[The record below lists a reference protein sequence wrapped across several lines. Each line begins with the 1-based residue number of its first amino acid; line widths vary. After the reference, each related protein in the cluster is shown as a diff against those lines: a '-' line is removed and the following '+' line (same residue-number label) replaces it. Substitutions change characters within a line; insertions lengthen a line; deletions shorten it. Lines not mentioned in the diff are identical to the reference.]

1 MIFINNKILITVHY
15 LVEDEKGDFW
25 DRDTGYLNKQIKES
39 LEKQFPG
46 EVKLSAELCAT
57 RYSLRHQ
64 PIDYS
69 NANIIEC
76 PICKCLVTDKTKPR
90 SIRELDGAKELDGVM
105 MCSSCAWEQSFD
117 IKKHKIITGKPPLPD
132 GALIIQS
139 NEDKLFE

>member
-1 MIFINNKILITVHY
+1 MLQDTVLLI
-15 LVEDEKGDFW
+15 
-25 DRDTGYLNKQIKES
+25 
-39 LEKQFPG
+39 
-46 EVKLSAELCAT
+46 
-57 RYSLRHQ
+57 HQ

-76 PICKCLVTDKTKPR
+76 PICKRLITDKTKPR
-90 SIRELDGAKELDGVM
+90 PIHGLDGAKELDGAM

-117 IKKHKIITGKPPLPD
+117 IKKNKLITGKPPLPD